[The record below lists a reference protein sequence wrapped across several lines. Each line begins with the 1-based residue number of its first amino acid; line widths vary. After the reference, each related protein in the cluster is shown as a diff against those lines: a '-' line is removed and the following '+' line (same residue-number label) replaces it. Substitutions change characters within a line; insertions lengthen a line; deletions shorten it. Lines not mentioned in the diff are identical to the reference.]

1 MSASGATITQ
11 VSVCKMRV
19 AIVVQTT
26 VALLLLLLLSP
37 AQVGTRKVA
46 LRESLGQICPVLF
59 KIFYLLG
66 LCFKEPLKVQ
76 LTDLFKSPWAESAD
90 ACKL

>member
-11 VSVCKMRV
+11 VSVCKMRL

-26 VALLLLLLLSP
+26 AALLLLLLSP

-46 LRESLGQICPVLF
+46 LLESLGQICPFF
-59 KIFYLLG
+59 KKNSLLTG
-66 LCFKEPLKVQ
+66 PL
-76 LTDLFKSPWAESAD
+76 L
-90 ACKL
+90 

>member
-1 MSASGATITQ
+1 MIAPGATITQ

-26 VALLLLLLLSP
+26 AALLLLLLSP

-46 LRESLGQICPVLF
+46 LRESRGQIWLF
-59 KIFYLLG
+59 F
-66 LCFKEPLKVQ
+66 F
-76 LTDLFKSPWAESAD
+76 F
-90 ACKL
+90 

>member
-1 MSASGATITQ
+1 MSASGTTITQ

-26 VALLLLLLLSP
+26 TALLLLLLSP

-46 LRESLGQICPVLF
+46 LRESRRQICP
-59 KIFYLLG
+59 FYLK
-66 LCFKEPLKVQ
+66 FFIDWASALK
-76 LTDLFKSPWAESAD
+76 FN
-90 ACKL
+90 

>member
-26 VALLLLLLLSP
+26 VALLLLMLLSP
-37 AQVGTRKVA
+37 AQVGT
-46 LRESLGQICPVLF
+46 LRESLGQICPF
-59 KIFYLLG
+59 FI
-66 LCFKEPLKVQ
+66 
-76 LTDLFKSPWAESAD
+76 
-90 ACKL
+90 